1 MAGTLSESKKT
12 SSDILFDL
20 TPADDQKLQESDLLA
35 LVNFGQLTKP
45 VEILGAKGK
54 KYNITFAVLW
64 DEDYIDVLRRTTQYA
79 TDPILRSRIMR
90 RLIVFKA
97 IQKIDDTDYAVENE
111 INRRLLWNMLCK
123 LSDIQMLILE
133 GKYKEIEYENQVVTM
148 DGTFKIAE
156 KLDNTLP
163 SDLKDKLSKKTSE
176 GSPIEEHAQVMG
188 AVVEKAETKV
198 AVPVEAVLKET
209 GAGVEGKSRAHSPKQ
224 DAKK

>member
-20 TPADDQKLQESDLLA
+20 TPVDDQKLQESDLLA
-35 LVNFGQLTKP
+35 LVNFGQLTKSA
-45 VEILGAKGK
+45 ELLGANGK

-64 DEDYIDVLRRTTQYA
+64 DEDYIDVLRRTTHYA
-79 TDPILRSRIMR
+79 TDPILRSRVMR

-111 INRRLLWNMLCK
+111 INRRLLWTMLCK
-123 LSDIQMLILE
+123 LSDVQMMIVE
-133 GKYKEIEYENQVVTM
+133 AKYKEVEYENQVAVTES
-148 DGTFKIAE
+148 TIKIAE

-163 SDLKDKLSKKTSE
+163 SDLKEKLTKKPSE
-176 GSPIEEHAQVMG
+176 GSSVEEHAQVMG
-188 AVVEKAETKV
+188 AVVEKAEAKV
-198 AVPVEAVLKET
+198 VAPVEAVLKET
-209 GAGVEGKSRAHSPKQ
+209 GMLVEGKSKAISPKQ